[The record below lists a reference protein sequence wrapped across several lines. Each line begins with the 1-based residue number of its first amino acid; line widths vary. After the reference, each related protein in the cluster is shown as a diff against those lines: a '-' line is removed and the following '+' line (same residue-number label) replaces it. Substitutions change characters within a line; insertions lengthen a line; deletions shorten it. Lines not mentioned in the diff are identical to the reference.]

1 MTTSSNIYINF
12 VQTLRILKI
21 TREIKTA
28 ILVIA
33 SILLFIWGYSFLK
46 GRDLFTNYK
55 TLYVEYDNVEGLAAS
70 APVTLNGLV
79 IGKVTKISIN
89 ETTGK
94 LLIELQLKT
103 DFLISKTSK
112 ASLYSPGVISG
123 KQIAILPNFADKEEA
138 VDGQTLE
145 ADVQLGLTDRLGTQ
159 IQPLQQ
165 KLDKLLGDVD
175 VLVLGVN
182 NVLDKKGQDDLKGA
196 LENLNHTLKQFHQAS
211 KSINSILDTN
221 KGQINGVV
229 TNFNKMSNN
238 FSKISDSLNK
248 ADLGKTVRNL
258 NQTLAKV
265 DGIMSNLNSGK
276 GTAGKLLNDDAL
288 YNNLSKTSKELEL
301 LLQDVRLYPTRY
313 VNVSLFG
320 KKNKPYVAPKDSTST
335 TKK

>member
-1 MTTSSNIYINF
+1 MK
-12 VQTLRILKI
+12 L

-55 TLYVEYDNVEGLAAS
+55 TLYVEYDNVEELSAS
-70 APVTLNGLV
+70 APVTLNGLI
-79 IGKVTKISIN
+79 IGKVNKITIN

-94 LLIELQLKT
+94 LLVELQLKT
-103 DFLISKTSK
+103 DFPISKTSK
-112 ASLYSPGVISG
+112 ASLYAPSLIGG
-123 KQIAILPNFADKEEA
+123 KQIKIIPNLEDKVLAE
-138 VDGQTLE
+138 DGETLGATVE
-145 ADVQLGLTDRLGTQ
+145 LGLTESLGGK
-159 IQPLQQ
+159 IQPIEQ
-165 KLDKLLGDVD
+165 KLNLMLANINT
-175 VLVLGVN
+175 LVTGLN
-182 NVLDKKGQDDLKGA
+182 NVLDKKGQEDIKKSLA
-196 LENLNHTLKQFHQAS
+196 ELSQTMEQFHRAS
-211 KSINSILDTN
+211 GTLNSILDGN
-221 KGQINGVV
+221 KAQINGVV

-238 FSKISDSLNK
+238 FTKISDSLNK

-320 KKNKPYVAPKDSTST
+320 KKNKPYVAPKEDANS

>member
-1 MTTSSNIYINF
+1 M
-12 VQTLRILKI
+12 KI

-55 TLYVEYDNVEGLAAS
+55 TLYVEYDNVEELSAS

-79 IGKVTKISIN
+79 IGKVNAITIS

-94 LLIELQLKT
+94 LLVELQLKT
-103 DFLISKTSK
+103 DFPISKTSQ
-112 ASLYSPGVISG
+112 ASLYAPGLIGG
-123 KQIAILPNFADKEEA
+123 KQIAIIPNMEDKELAEE
-138 VDGQTLE
+138 GQML
-145 ADVQLGLTDRLGTQ
+145 VSNVKIGLTDSLGGKLEP
-159 IQPLQQ
+159 IQQ
-165 KLDKLLGDVD
+165 KLEKM
-175 VLVLGVN
+175 LVNIDNLVTGLN
-182 NVLDKKGQDDLKGA
+182 NVLDKKGQEDIKKSLA
-196 LENLNHTLKQFHQAS
+196 ELSQTMEQFHKAS
-211 KSINSILDTN
+211 ASINSILDTN
-221 KGQINGVV
+221 KTQINGVV
-229 TNFNKMSNN
+229 SNFNKMSNN
-238 FSKISDSLNK
+238 FNKISDSLNK
-248 ADLGKTVRNL
+248 ADLGKTVKNL

-265 DGIMSNLNSGK
+265 DILMTNLNTGK

-320 KKNKPYVAPKDSTST
+320 KKNKPYVAPTEDANTTS
-335 TKK
+335 KN

>member
-1 MTTSSNIYINF
+1 MK
-12 VQTLRILKI
+12 L

-46 GRDLFTNYK
+46 GKDLFTNYK
-55 TLYVEYDNVEGLAAS
+55 TLYVEYDNVEELAQS
-70 APVTLNGLV
+70 APVTINGLV
-79 IGKVTKISIN
+79 IGKVNKITIN
-89 ETTGK
+89 EVTGK
-94 LLIELQLKT
+94 LLVELQLKT
-103 DFLISKTSK
+103 DFPISKSSK
-112 ASLYSPGVISG
+112 ASLYSASLIGG
-123 KQIAILPNFADKEEA
+123 KQIAIIPNLADKDPAE
-138 VDGQTLE
+138 DGQTLQS
-145 ADVQLGLTDRLGTQ
+145 DVKLGLTESLGNK
-159 IQPLQQ
+159 IEPIQQ
-165 KLDKLLGDVD
+165 KLDQMLLNINT
-175 VLVLGVN
+175 LVTGLN
-182 NVLDKKGQDDLKGA
+182 NVLDKKGQEDLKKS
-196 LENLNHTLKQFHQAS
+196 LSELSQTMEQFHRAS
-211 KSINSILDTN
+211 GSLNSILDTN

-229 TNFNKMSNN
+229 TNFNKMSSN
-238 FSKISDSLNK
+238 FNKISDSLNK

-288 YNNLSKTSKELEL
+288 YNNLAKTSKELEL

-320 KKNKPYVAPKDSTST
+320 KKNKPYVAPTEDTNST

>member
-1 MTTSSNIYINF
+1 
-12 VQTLRILKI
+12 LKL

-55 TLYVEYDNVEGLAAS
+55 TLYVEYNNVEELSAS
-70 APVTLNGLV
+70 APVTLNGLI
-79 IGKVTKISIN
+79 IGKVNKITIN

-94 LLIELQLKT
+94 LLVELQLKT
-103 DFLISKTSK
+103 DFPISKTSK
-112 ASLYSPGVISG
+112 ASLYTPSLIGG
-123 KQIAILPNFADKEEA
+123 KQIKIIPNLEDKTLAE
-138 VDGQTLE
+138 DGQTLE
-145 ADVQLGLTDRLGTQ
+145 STVELGLTESLGGK
-159 IQPLQQ
+159 IEPIEQ
-165 KLDKLLGDVD
+165 KLNLMLANINT
-175 VLVLGVN
+175 LVAGLN
-182 NVLDKKGQDDLKGA
+182 NVLDKKGQEDIKKSLA
-196 LENLNHTLKQFHQAS
+196 ELSQTMEQFHRAS
-211 KSINSILDTN
+211 GTLNSILDSN

-229 TNFNKMSNN
+229 SNFNKMSSN
-238 FSKISDSLNK
+238 FNKISDSLNK

-265 DGIMSNLNSGK
+265 DGLMSNLNSGK

-288 YNNLSKTSKELEL
+288 YNNLAKTSKELEL

-320 KKNKPYVAPKDSTST
+320 KKNKPYVAPKEDTNST

>member
-1 MTTSSNIYINF
+1 
-12 VQTLRILKI
+12 LKL

-46 GRDLFTNYK
+46 GKDLFTNYK
-55 TLYVEYDNVEGLAAS
+55 TLYVEYDNVEDLASS
-70 APVTLNGLV
+70 APVTLNGLG
-79 IGKVTKISIN
+79 IGKVSKITIN
-89 ETTGK
+89 ETTGR
-94 LLIELQLKT
+94 LLVELQLKT
-103 DFLISKTSK
+103 DFPISKTSK
-112 ASLYSPGVISG
+112 ASLYSPSLIGG
-123 KQIAILPNFADKEEA
+123 KQIKIIPNLADKDLA
-138 VDGQTLE
+138 VEGQTLE
-145 ADVQLGLTDRLGTQ
+145 STVELGLTESLGGKIEP
-159 IQPLQQ
+159 IQK
-165 KLDKLLGDVD
+165 KLDLMLLNINT
-175 VLVLGVN
+175 LVTGLN
-182 NVLDKKGQDDLKGA
+182 NVLDKKGQEDLKKS
-196 LENLNHTLKQFHQAS
+196 LSELSQTMEQFHRAS
-211 KSINSILDTN
+211 GSLNSILDTN

-229 TNFNKMSNN
+229 TNFNKMSSN
-238 FSKISDSLNK
+238 FNKISDSLNK

-320 KKNKPYVAPKDSTST
+320 KKNKPYVAPTEDANTT

>member
-1 MTTSSNIYINF
+1 MK
-12 VQTLRILKI
+12 L

-46 GRDLFTNYK
+46 GRDLFTDYK
-55 TLYVEYDNVEGLAAS
+55 TLYAEYDNVEDLSAS
-70 APVTLNGLV
+70 APVTINGLT
-79 IGKVTKISIN
+79 IGKVTKITIN
-89 ETTGK
+89 EVTGK
-94 LLIELQLKT
+94 LLVELQLKT
-103 DFLISKTSK
+103 DFPISKTSQ
-112 ASLYSPGVISG
+112 ASLYSPSLIGG
-123 KQIAILPNFADKEEA
+123 KQIKIVPNFTDKELA
-138 VDGQTLE
+138 VDGQTLASVVE
-145 ADVQLGLTDRLGTQ
+145 PGLKESLGGKIEP
-159 IQPLQQ
+159 IQV
-165 KLDKLLGDVD
+165 KLEKM
-175 VLVLGVN
+175 LVNIDNLVSGLN
-182 NVLDKKGQDDLKGA
+182 NVLDKKGQEDLKK
-196 LENLNHTLKQFHQAS
+196 TLAELSQTMEQFHKAS
-211 KSINSILDTN
+211 GSINTILDTN

-229 TNFNKMSNN
+229 SNFNKMSSN
-238 FSKISDSLNK
+238 FNKISDSLNK

-288 YNNLSKTSKELEL
+288 YNNLAKTSKELEL

-320 KKNKPYVAPKDSTST
+320 KKNKPYVAPTEDANTT